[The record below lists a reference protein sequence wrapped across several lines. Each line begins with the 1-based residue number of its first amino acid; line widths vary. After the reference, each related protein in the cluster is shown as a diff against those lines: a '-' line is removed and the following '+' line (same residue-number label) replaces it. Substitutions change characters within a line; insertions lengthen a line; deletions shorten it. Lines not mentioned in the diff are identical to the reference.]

1 MTASEICAQMAELRS
16 AAATLRQP
24 GGTTT
29 DRISAELLERA
40 AQTIAILQR
49 APLPA
54 TTVTGLLPT
63 LQDGWTPEDYGT
75 WAIRAA
81 ERAHG
86 IGTAIPNPPPPSWAE
101 APDGYN
107 YRAMDSDGRWYW
119 FQDRPYS
126 ETIGNCAVWDSEG
139 GYREA
144 RGLHFYPDWAETL
157 EERPQGAK

>member
-1 MTASEICAQMAELRS
+1 MTASEIYAQMAELRS

-29 DRISAELLERA
+29 DRISAELFERA
-40 AQTIAILQR
+40 AQTIAVLQR

-54 TTVTGLLPT
+54 TTVTDLLPIM
-63 LQDGWTPEDYGT
+63 QDGWTPEIYGT

-86 IGTAIPNPPPPSWAE
+86 IGTNVPNPPPPSWAE

-107 YRAMDSDGRWYW
+107 YRAMDSDGRWCW
-119 FQDRPYS
+119 FKRRPYT
-126 ETIGNCAVWDSEG
+126 ETFGSNDGWDCDEG
-139 GYREA
+139 IREA
-144 RGLHFYPDWAETL
+144 RGLSFYPGWAETL
-157 EERPQGAK
+157 EERPGVV

>member
-1 MTASEICAQMAELRS
+1 MTASEIYAQVAELRS

-29 DRISAELLERA
+29 DQISAELLERA
-40 AQTIAILQR
+40 ARTIAILQR

-63 LQDGWTPEDYGT
+63 LQDNWTPEDYGT

-86 IGTAIPNPPPPSWAE
+86 IGSHVPNPPPPAWSE

-107 YRAMDSDGRWYW
+107 YRAMDSDGRWCW
-119 FQDRPYS
+119 FKHRPYT
-126 ETIGNCAVWDSEG
+126 ETFGSYDGWNSDFGI
-139 GYREA
+139 REA
-144 RGLHFYPDWAETL
+144 RGLSFFPGWGETM
-157 EERPQGAK
+157 EERPQGAQ

>member
-1 MTASEICAQMAELRS
+1 MTLQLITELRS
-16 AAATLRQP
+16 AAAALRRP

-40 AQTIAILQR
+40 AQALAVLQR

-54 TTVTGLLPT
+54 TTVTDLLP
-63 LQDGWTPEDYGT
+63 DMRDDWTPEIYGT

-86 IGTAIPNPPPPSWAE
+86 IGTTIPNPPPPSWAE

-126 ETIGNCAVWDSEG
+126 ETIGNCEVWDSEG
-139 GYREA
+139 GYREV
-144 RGLHFYPDWAETL
+144 RGLNFYPDWADTL
-157 EERPQGAK
+157 EEHPEVGNARG

>member
-1 MTASEICAQMAELRS
+1 MTLQLITELRS
-16 AAATLRQP
+16 AATTLRRP

-40 AQTIAILQR
+40 AQTIAVLQR

-54 TTVTGLLPT
+54 TTVTDLLPIM
-63 LQDGWTPEDYGT
+63 QDGWTLEIYGT

-86 IGTAIPNPPPPSWAE
+86 IGSHGPNPPPPSWAE

-119 FQDRPYS
+119 FKDRPYS
-126 ETIGNCAVWDSEG
+126 ETIGNCEVWDSED
-139 GYREA
+139 GYREV
-144 RGLHFYPDWAETL
+144 RGLHFYPGWAETL